1 MSAALD
7 KMIAVYRAP
16 GPHFGP
22 PHTTYDCKGVTEE
35 DLQAALDEG
44 WHLQFLDA
52 LAAAYGAD
60 AVESDDIELVDDA
73 DLDAPPTREEM
84 EQQAE
89 QIGLKVDKRWSDQT
103 LSRKIE
109 DAMQAG

>member
-1 MSAALD
+1 MSTALD

-52 LAAAYGAD
+52 LAAAYDIGV
-60 AVESDDIELVDDA
+60 VESDDIEQGD
-73 DLDAPPTREEM
+73 DAPPTRDEM

-103 LSRKIE
+103 LSRKIQ